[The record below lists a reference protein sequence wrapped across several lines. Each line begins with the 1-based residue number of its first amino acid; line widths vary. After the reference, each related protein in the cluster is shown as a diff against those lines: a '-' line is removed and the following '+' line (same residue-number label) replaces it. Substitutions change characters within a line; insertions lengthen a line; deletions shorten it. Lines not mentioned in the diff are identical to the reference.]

1 MPKIFCPLSLSDCK
15 ILQYHTFRVA
25 VTFGLRL
32 ELKYLVWDAFS
43 EILLPCCL
51 CKLLKSHLYCFTCYN
66 IAGLLQ
72 LHFWLSQDSISS
84 CPREKMSV

>member
-32 ELKYLVWDAFS
+32 ELKYLEWDAFA

-51 CKLLKSHLYCFTCYN
+51 CKLLKPHTASHAIIL
-66 IAGLLQ
+66 
-72 LHFWLSQDSISS
+72 QDSCSYIFG
-84 CPREKMSV
+84 